1 MTASVAPRPVPAG
14 PSAFRR
20 AAGSN
25 AALIAVIAL
34 ILLLTAIGGFV
45 SDRFTDPRN
54 LANVFEQA
62 TGLGLV
68 SLGQTLTVLT
78 GGIDLSVGSMMS
90 TVAVFASGLID
101 GSLVRAAW
109 VIPLVLL
116 AAAAV
121 GAGNGLLI
129 DALRVHPLI
138 VTLGTGTVLQGVVLL
153 YSLTPVGSMPFEL
166 EVVSYGRL
174 LGLPIGAVIMAGLFV
189 LVALWLRYTSAG
201 RDVYALGDD
210 EDAARLMG
218 VNRRRVLMTVYGASG
233 FFAGLA
239 GVYLAIRF
247 GVGAPYQGANYTLA
261 SITPV
266 VVGGTMLSGGRGGVI
281 GTLFGV
287 ILVGL
292 LNNLLNFMQ
301 VSTHYQLVA
310 QGLIIIAAVS
320 IYVERKRG
328 LA

>member
-1 MTASVAPRPVPAG
+1 MTTTAAPRPVTAG
-14 PSAFRR
+14 PSALRR

-25 AALIAVIAL
+25 AALLAVIAL
-34 ILLLTAIGGFV
+34 ILLLTIIGGFV
-45 SDRFTDPRN
+45 SDRFATPRN
-54 LANVFEQA
+54 LANVFEQSA
-62 TGLGLV
+62 GLGLV

-90 TVAVFASGLID
+90 AAATFASGLVD
-101 GSLVRAAW
+101 GSLLRALW
-109 VIPLVLL
+109 VIPLLL
-116 AAAAV
+116 VVAAAI
-121 GAGNGLLI
+121 GAANGLLI
-129 DALRVHPLI
+129 HALRVHPLI

-153 YSLTPVGSMPFEL
+153 YSLTPTGSMPFEL
-166 EVVSYGRL
+166 EFVSYGRV
-174 LGLPIGAVIMAGLFV
+174 LGLPVAALVMVGLFV
-189 LVALWLRYTSAG
+189 LVAFWLRSTQLG

-210 EDAARLMG
+210 EEAARLMG
-218 VNRRRVLMTVYGASG
+218 VNQRLVLMTVYGASG
-233 FFAGLA
+233 FFAALA
-239 GVYLAIRF
+239 GIYLAIRF
-247 GVGAPYQGANYTLA
+247 GVGGPYQGANYTLA

-287 ILVGL
+287 VLVGL